1 MGSITKQKPLNHEFL
16 NCEFEFE
23 CSKNWFDLTPTH
35 DAKIKFCETC
45 NKNVHLCITQ
55 EELDGHADQRHCI
68 AYFKDLD
75 LSTRFKLQREVCE
88 TLVPGNRVR
97 MLTGY
102 PLSANSFFDAF
113 KKDDE

>member
-35 DAKIKFCETC
+35 DAKVKYCETC
-45 NKNVHLCITQ
+45 NKDVHLCVTQ
-55 EELDGHADQRHCI
+55 EELDSHAERRHCI
-68 AYFKDLD
+68 AYFKDPD
-75 LSTRFKLQREVCE
+75 QSTRFKLSREACE
-88 TLVPGNRVR
+88 ALVLSGSIK

-102 PLSANSFFDAF
+102 PLAAKSFFDAF